1 MLSLVIVIV
10 LSYLVGA
17 FPTALL
23 IGKHFKGIDPR
34 EFGSKNMGSTNAIRI
49 FGWKY
54 GLLVQAI
61 DVGKGIIA
69 TLLISKIFYG
79 ALPFENWTPFEDMTL
94 VQIIAGLSAV
104 VGHVWTVFAGF
115 KGGKGINTAAGML
128 LSLAPVDAIISIGI
142 FILVV
147 FASGYVSLGSIT
159 AAFAFPLILFLRENI
174 FKVEINGYHTLIYF
188 SIAVCLFLIYNHRA
202 NIKRLLYGEES
213 RFEKWW
219 KIRLIKIKA
228 PFQRKKND
236 LRGAKSE
243 R

>member
-1 MLSLVIVIV
+1 MLSLIVVIV

-23 IGKHFKGIDPR
+23 IGKHFKGMDPR

-49 FGWKY
+49 LGWKY

-61 DVGKGIIA
+61 DISKGIIA
-69 TLLISKIFYG
+69 TLFISKLFYG
-79 ALPFENWTPFEDMTL
+79 ALPFENRTPFEDITL

-104 VGHVWTVFAGF
+104 IGHVWTVFAGF
-115 KGGKGINTAAGML
+115 KGGKGMNTAIGML
-128 LSLAPVDAIISIGI
+128 VSLAPVDAIISIGI

-159 AAFAFPLILFLRENI
+159 AAFAFPLIMFLRENI

-188 SIAVCLFLIYNHRA
+188 SIGVCLFLIYNHRA
-202 NIKRLLYGEES
+202 NIKLLLYGEES

-228 PFQRKKND
+228 PFTRKKK
-236 LRGAKSE
+236 LSE
-243 R
+243 